1 MIRDKAF
8 NIAKDAK
15 NGRCQGDIKRY
26 LASLIYKYFDEKFP
40 DGVATRA
47 RWETIATR
55 DKSATENK
63 KMWNQQLVEEL
74 NKSIIRKLK
83 KRKVYS
89 SFEDYLG
96 YWSSRDATN
105 K

>member
-47 RWETIATR
+47 R
-55 DKSATENK
+55 
-63 KMWNQQLVEEL
+63 
-74 NKSIIRKLK
+74 
-83 KRKVYS
+83 
-89 SFEDYLG
+89 
-96 YWSSRDATN
+96 
-105 K
+105 

>member
-8 NIAKDAK
+8 NITKDAK

-47 RWETIATR
+47 RSETIATW

-63 KMWNQQLVEEL
+63 KMSNQQLVEEL
-74 NKSIIRKLK
+74 NKSIIRKFK

-96 YWSSRDATN
+96 Y
-105 K
+105 

>member
-1 MIRDKAF
+1 MIRDKAS

-26 LASLIYKYFDEKFP
+26 LASLIYKDFDEKFP

-47 RWETIATR
+47 RSETIATR

-63 KMWNQQLVEEL
+63 KISNQQLVEEL
-74 NKSIIRKLK
+74 NKSIIRKFK

-96 YWSSRDATN
+96 VLIKQICN
-105 K
+105 